1 MLTIPQTKE
10 YTNDLLAFINVTNTS
25 SMDEV
30 VAAINSGK
38 YKFDFILIK
47 SNTTQEKEWKLVIKK
62 A

>member
-25 SMDEV
+25 SMEEV

-47 SNTTQEKEWKLVIKK
+47 ASNTEEKEWKLVIKK